1 MAIGDSN
8 TYGFGAADVVLN
20 GAWRYYFGNSIV
32 SYIKDTP
39 NWVGENSALGQG
51 NSGSLML
58 GAIGQRIDQILST
71 YDAAGQFLRRTPNIA
86 LFLIGTND
94 CNQLNSGTWAGGSI
108 STSIANMSTLLDNY
122 RTACPNGVAIVS
134 TLFPSTD
141 AGVNSYI
148 QQWNTALSPMIAARA
163 DVSKVFISDAYTAFT
178 NNASWSTDYMWN
190 FLHANGV
197 GQQVIANTFLSTL
210 LANVSFMPRTNASP
224 HRVIVPHTASV
235 LYNGTTGT
243 DLGSAVFL
251 DTSLPWAIE
260 WECDLSPAKAT
271 GSLAGPIWEF
281 KTDQSN
287 GFKCIYN
294 PPFRG
299 IDFGSST
306 NFLRIFAG
314 ASPLQASSWNNI
326 SYGWHHFVIVFDGV
340 SRTTLSS
347 YKLYVDGS
355 PVVLGTGSGLNA
367 GNVNKLAADAVAS
380 ASNLYMARC
389 RIWNGGT
396 TMTQTQVQNLYYFN
410 QIPSGPTL
418 THAYLYTDGSGTTLT
433 DSVGGANGT
442 IGASGSWSSSIP
454 TKLRTSASART
465 TASTRNNAV

>member
-71 YDAAGQFLRRTPNIA
+71 YDAAGQFLRRTPNVA

-190 FLHANGV
+190 FLHANGA

-210 LANVSFMPRTNASP
+210 LANVSFMPRTSANPRKTIIPDAYSLRYNAS
-224 HRVIVPHTASV
+224 TATDLGASV
-235 LYNGTTGT
+235 FLNSALPWAVEWTCDCSPSKVDTGTATMWELKTDQATGFKCLYNIPFRGLDFGSNANFNRLFATPVFVNYPKLAYGWAHCIITFDGVDRTAASSYAAYINGVSFPLTTGT
-243 DLGSAVFL
+243 G
-251 DTSLPWAIE
+251 
-260 WECDLSPAKAT
+260 
-271 GSLAGPIWEF
+271 LA
-281 KTDQSN
+281 
-287 GFKCIYN
+287 
-294 PPFRG
+294 
-299 IDFGSST
+299 ST
-306 NFLRIFAG
+306 
-314 ASPLQASSWNNI
+314 
-326 SYGWHHFVIVFDGV
+326 
-340 SRTTLSS
+340 
-347 YKLYVDGS
+347 
-355 PVVLGTGSGLNA
+355 
-367 GNVNKLAADAVAS
+367 GNVN
-380 ASNLYMARC
+380 NLGNANGTSQGNFFMSRF
-389 RIWNGGT
+389 RVWNGGT
-396 TMTQTQVQNLYYFN
+396 AMTSAQAALLASSNV
-410 QIPSGPTL
+410 IPTGPTL
-418 THAYLYTDGSGTTLT
+418 THAYLHTEGSGSTLT

-442 IGASGSWSSSIP
+442 IGTGTWSTNVP
-454 TKLRTSASART
+454 TLSRTSASART